1 MATTEKQA
9 SGHSQDSDQEAR
21 QRLNLRFLADECCPE
36 AVVAALRDLGFDVRY
51 IAEEAP
57 GLSDTDVA
65 AFAAEEGRILVTP
78 DKDFGRLVVR
88 LSHVLP
94 GLVLLRGRRL
104 HLDPVAK
111 KTAILIAANA
121 EKLAGAV
128 TTLTDDR
135 IRRRLLRKTN

>member
-1 MATTEKQA
+1 MTVP
-9 SGHSQDSDQEAR
+9 
-21 QRLNLRFLADECCPE
+21 RFLADECCP
-36 AVVAALRDLGFDVRY
+36 ASVVAALRDLGFDVHY
-51 IAEEAP
+51 VAEEAA
-57 GLSDTDVA
+57 GLSDSDVMGLA
-65 AFAAEEGRILVTP
+65 ANGGRLLVTT
-78 DKDFGRLVVR
+78 DKDFGGLVVR
-88 LSHVLP
+88 LGHALP

-135 IRRRLLRKTN
+135 IRRRLFRKTD